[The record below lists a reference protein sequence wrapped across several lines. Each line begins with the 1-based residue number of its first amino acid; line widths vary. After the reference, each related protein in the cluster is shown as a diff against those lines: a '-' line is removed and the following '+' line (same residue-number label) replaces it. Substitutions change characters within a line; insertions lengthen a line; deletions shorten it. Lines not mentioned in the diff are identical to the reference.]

1 MRRKQLYAIILA
13 GALAVGSAPA
23 SVFAEEGVVAV
34 AETEGAPIEETGE
47 SAPAEESTPAPE
59 APTESTPEAEAPA
72 EESTPAPEAP
82 AESAPAT
89 ETSVADTLSESTP
102 TPTVEAVPEAAKVES
117 KTLLPGESETD
128 TGISVTVA
136 GAEGEEHAVHYFE
149 SIQAAVDAVADSA
162 STTVPV
168 IKLTKDIAVNAAVEL
183 KDGKR
188 VCITAVSAVKLT
200 RAEGFT
206 GNLFAVSGMD
216 ASTGTGSELQ
226 LKVEGEGASLTLD
239 GAGADGS
246 SLISVGESGAFGMFD
261 GVTLTNNKA
270 TDNGGAIT
278 NDGGRIILAGGMIT
292 ANTGAKGGI
301 YSNTAVCV
309 QGNIVISENKSVNTE
324 GQETVSNLYVE
335 VTDGTAAVKVTDTL
349 GDSAS
354 VGYTDAAPADNKV
367 VIEAG
372 TKGDGTALSAEEFK
386 NAVGKMAYDDSAKFT
401 INLAE
406 NALQATLKVVEEVIE
421 PSEPSKPSEPEKP
434 SESTFKLEAGKVEWI
449 GYTKAK
455 ISFTAS
461 EDCEFYAVYKWSGK
475 NEYKPS
481 SDTKIM
487 KATAG
492 KVKTLTASNITED
505 KSVMTILAKNAAGEV
520 QTCKIELK
528 NRPAFKISQEG
539 NDSWSSYKKL
549 KSVKFK
555 ATHDCE
561 YYWKIIGANESVDDL
576 KFDDKITTKKSAKV
590 NETVS
595 IKDIEIPEGDK
606 ALVILAKS
614 TGNSEVKRI
623 KITFKNR
630 PAKPSREN
638 FKYSVTDNK
647 VSGLENELKFFPSK
661 EYEFTVTEA
670 GMDNQSVIA
679 GDERYVFL
687 YWSMSKSGSNP
698 NTKTKILSQKGISEA
713 NTYNMYLFFQKYIYG
728 NDGWEKEGSPEY
740 LTTQF
745 YSAGYTE
752 EELEEYLNQAKE
764 EGTEI
769 PGYENYTGS
778 GEGGTEAELTEA
790 ASEKDTGATSKSA
803 VSTADESP
811 IGTMSALAM
820 LSLLAGGYILV
831 RKRKKE
837 EI

>member
-1 MRRKQLYAIILA
+1 MRRKQLYAIMLA

-23 SVFAEEGVVAV
+23 SVFAEEGVVVA

-59 APTESTPEAEAPA
+59 APAESTPVAEAPA

-82 AESAPAT
+82 AESTPAA
-89 ETSVADTLSESTP
+89 ETSSESTP
-102 TPTVEAVPEAAKVES
+102 TPTVEAVPEAATVEA
-117 KTLLPGESETD
+117 KILLPGESETD

-136 GAEGEEHAVHYFE
+136 GAEGEAPAVHYFE

-216 ASTGTGSELQ
+216 AATGTGSELQ

-261 GVTLTNNKA
+261 GVTLTNNRT

-278 NDGGRIILAGGMIT
+278 NDGGRIILAGGTIT

-335 VTDGTAAVKVTDTL
+335 AAEGTAAVKVTDTL

-406 NALQATLKVVEEVIE
+406 NALQATLKAVVDATPTPTAVPDTSVTPEPTQTATPTPTAVATPTPVPIKLSYVSGSKKWINHTTVEVKMTSTGDCKWGYFFVDAGTSDSNIKKKYKSSYAVNAAYANTQFTVTAE
-421 PSEPSKPSEPEKP
+421 NVPETDSWLVVCAKPNSGASVKLSVLKLDSSDFKKKRPAVTPTGTVRAARTYKV
-434 SESTFKLEAGKVEWI
+434 SEST
-449 GYTKAK
+449 
-455 ISFTAS
+455 
-461 EDCEFYAVYKWSGK
+461 
-475 NEYKPS
+475 
-481 SDTKIM
+481 
-487 KATAG
+487 
-492 KVKTLTASNITED
+492 
-505 KSVMTILAKNAAGEV
+505 
-520 QTCKIELK
+520 
-528 NRPAFKISQEG
+528 
-539 NDSWSSYKKL
+539 
-549 KSVKFK
+549 
-555 ATHDCE
+555 
-561 YYWKIIGANESVDDL
+561 
-576 KFDDKITTKKSAKV
+576 
-590 NETVS
+590 
-595 IKDIEIPEGDK
+595 
-606 ALVILAKS
+606 
-614 TGNSEVKRI
+614 
-623 KITFKNR
+623 
-630 PAKPSREN
+630 
-638 FKYSVTDNK
+638 VT
-647 VSGLENELKFFPSK
+647 GLENAMKFFPGK
-661 EYEFTVTEA
+661 FYEFSVVGA
-670 GMDNQSVIA
+670 GQNDTGSVV
-679 GDERYVFL
+679 GDERWIPL
-687 YWSMSKSGSNP
+687 YWSTSKNPTSENQRNTSWKIGSA
-698 NTKTKILSQKGISEA
+698 KGIKAAS
-713 NTYNMYLFFQKYIYG
+713 TYNMYIFCKKQTYNGETWI
-728 NDGWEKEGSPEY
+728 DTDVVEY

-745 YSAGYTE
+745 MADSITDEEWNAYIAELSGTPIPEAGYD
-752 EELEEYLNQAKE
+752 
-764 EGTEI
+764 
-769 PGYENYTGS
+769 GYDTGS
-778 GEGGTEAELTEA
+778 GEGDTEAELTEA

>member
-1 MRRKQLYAIILA
+1 MRRKQLYAIMLA
-13 GALAVGSAPA
+13 GALAVGSTPA
-23 SVFAEEGVVAV
+23 SVFAEEGVVAA

-59 APTESTPEAEAPA
+59 APAESTPAAEAPA

-89 ETSVADTLSESTP
+89 ETPVAETPSESTP
-102 TPTVEAVPEAAKVES
+102 TPTVEAVPEAAKVET

-136 GAEGEEHAVHYFE
+136 GAEGEEPAVHYFE
-149 SIQAAVDAVADSA
+149 SIQAAVDAVTDSA

-216 ASTGTGSELQ
+216 ASTGTTGSELQ

-261 GVTLTNNKA
+261 GVTLTNNKT

-278 NDGGRIILAGGMIT
+278 NDGGRIILAGGTIT

-406 NALQATLKVVEEVIE
+406 NALQATLKAVEEVIE

-461 EDCEFYAVYKWSGK
+461 EDCEFYATYG
-475 NEYKPS
+475 
-481 SDTKIM
+481 
-487 KATAG
+487 
-492 KVKTLTASNITED
+492 SNITNEYD
-505 KSVMTILAKNAAGEV
+505 PKKEVRKAYAGQVKSITASMPASYNAIVIHAKSISGEV

-778 GEGGTEAELTEA
+778 GEGDTEAELTEA
-790 ASEKDTGATSKSA
+790 ASEKDTGATFKSA